1 MHPLKKFFFELT
13 FQETYTVNSNSGVPD
28 SKQPTVQKQ
37 VTILKSLYSL
47 IDNKTAEE
55 QSAEDTRTP
64 QSSLL

>member
-1 MHPLKKFFFELT
+1 M
-13 FQETYTVNSNSGVPD
+13 NSNSGVPD

-47 IDNKTAEE
+47 INNKTAEE

>member
-1 MHPLKKFFFELT
+1 M
-13 FQETYTVNSNSGVPD
+13 NSNSGVPD

-55 QSAEDTRTP
+55 QSAEDTRIP